1 MLAGLQNV
9 TFEFGART
17 IVEDA
22 TWHIQPGERIGLI
35 GYNGTGKS
43 TLLKLLVGEFQP
55 SKGTVER
62 SRSTTIGYLHQD
74 LLSFDTNDSILQVGL
89 GAFERVLQLE
99 QEIEELGKELE
110 KTGDEKTLHEYTDRL
125 HEMETLGGY
134 NIHHKTEEVLQG
146 LGFSNSDLQ
155 RPYREFSGGW
165 RMRVLLAKMILQQPD
180 LLLLDEPTNHLD
192 LPSIEWLEKY
202 LLHYPGAVVIVSH
215 DKYFLNRMVTKIV
228 ELYQQQLHIYTG
240 NFDYYEREK
249 ALRIEQQQKAFEN
262 QQDFIRQQ
270 ERLIDRFRAKASKAA
285 MAQSLIK
292 KLDRLERIE
301 DAELERPNIRINFR
315 VDKTPGKVLVELKHI
330 SKAFGDNV
338 IIKNSSVEID
348 RGDKI
353 ALIGANGKGKS
364 TLLRIIAGTEPC
376 QGERK
381 WGHNVEESF
390 YAQHQLE
397 ALNVNHTIIE
407 EMKEC
412 GSQMT
417 ELELRGLLGCFLFSG
432 DDADKRIKILSGGEK
447 ARVALAKVI
456 ISKANFL
463 MLDEPTN
470 HLDMHSCD
478 LLIDALNKYQ
488 GSMILVSHDRYFIAR
503 TANKIWEIVD
513 QEIKEFKGGYEEW
526 VQWKERMAKQ
536 QAERQ
541 KAEAGSRKS
550 EAGSQKSEA
559 GSRKSEAGSQKSEA
573 GSRKSEA
580 GSKRSEEPDKTK
592 LSKDAGELT
601 SSNHKKHA
609 AQTSD
614 LRLPNSAAINKEHK
628 KELQKV
634 QRQFQQ
640 LEERIAGLNKKRSD
654 LEASL
659 SDPATYSDKARF
671 LETETAYKTA
681 DEELSRLNKQ
691 YEQLFEKIMELEEKQ

>member
-9 TFEFGART
+9 TFEFGARVL
-17 IVEDA
+17 IEDA
-22 TWHIQPGERIGLI
+22 TWHIQPNERIGLI

-43 TLLKLLVGEFQP
+43 TILKLLTGQYTP
-55 SKGTVER
+55 SKGTIER
-62 SRSTTIGYLHQD
+62 SKSVTIGYLHQD
-74 LLSFDTNDSILQVGL
+74 LLSFDTDDSILEVAL
-89 GAFERVLQLE
+89 GAFEKVLQLE
-99 QEIEELGKELE
+99 KEIEHLGKELE
-110 KTGDEKTLHEYTDRL
+110 RTGDEKILHEYSDKL
-125 HEMETLGGY
+125 HELETLEGY
-134 NIHHKTEEVLQG
+134 NIHHRTEEVLQG
-146 LGFSNSDLQ
+146 LGFSNSDLK
-155 RPYREFSGGW
+155 RPYSEFSGGW

-202 LLHYPGAVVIVSH
+202 LQHYQGSVVIVSH

-228 ELYQQQLHIYTG
+228 EVYQQQLHIYTG
-240 NFDYYEREK
+240 NYEYYEKEK
-249 ALRIEQQQKAFEN
+249 ALRIDQQQKAYEN

-301 DAELERPNIRINFR
+301 DAQLERPNMRINFR
-315 VDKTPGKVLVELKHI
+315 LDKTPGKVLVEMKNV
-330 SKAFGDNV
+330 SKAFGENV
-338 IIKNSSVEID
+338 IIENSSVEIE

-364 TLLRIIAGTEPC
+364 TLLRMIAGSEPM

-397 ALNVNHTIIE
+397 ALNLENSILD

-432 DDADKRIKILSGGEK
+432 DDADKKIRILSGGEK
-447 ARVALAKVI
+447 ARVALAKTI

-478 LLIDALNKYQ
+478 LLIEALNKYE
-488 GSMILVSHDRYFIAR
+488 GTIILVSHDRYFISK

-513 QEIKEFKGGYEEW
+513 HRIKEFKGGYEEW
-526 VQWKERMAKQ
+526 VAWNERMEKQ
-536 QAERQ
+536 
-541 KAEAGSRKS
+541 
-550 EAGSQKSEA
+550 
-559 GSRKSEAGSQKSEA
+559 
-573 GSRKSEA
+573 
-580 GSKRSEEPDKTK
+580 
-592 LSKDAGELT
+592 
-601 SSNHKKHA
+601 A
-609 AQTSD
+609 AQNQKPSNQKEVTEIKQSN
-614 LRLPNSAAINKEHK
+614 PVSENKAQPVSINKEQK
-628 KELQKV
+628 KELQKQ
-634 QRQFQQ
+634 QRLFQQ
-640 LEERIAGLNKKRSD
+640 LEEKIALKNKEKAD
-654 LEASL
+654 LENQL
-659 SDPATYSDKARF
+659 IDPGIYSDKNKF
-671 LETETAYKTA
+671 METESLLKKKEA
-681 DEELSRLNKQ
+681 ELGKLNAE
-691 YEQLFEKIMELEEKQ
+691 YEKVFEKLMELEQK

>member
-1 MLAGLQNV
+1 VVKFAPHLLIMLAGLQNV
-9 TFEFGART
+9 TFEFGARA

-43 TLLKLLVGEFQP
+43 TLLKLLVGQYLP
-55 SKGTVER
+55 SAGTVER
-62 SRSTTIGYLHQD
+62 SRTTSIGYLHQD
-74 LLSFDTNDSILQVGL
+74 LLSFDTEDSILQVAL
-89 GAFERVLQLE
+89 GAFERVQQLE
-99 QEIEELGKELE
+99 KEIEAIGLELE
-110 KTGDEKTLHEYTDRL
+110 KTGDEKTLLEYTDRL
-125 HEMETLGGY
+125 HELETLGGY

-146 LGFSNSDLQ
+146 LGFSNADLQ
-155 RPYREFSGGW
+155 RPYKEFSGGW

-202 LLHYPGAVVIVSH
+202 LLHYQGSVVIVSH

-228 ELYQQQLHIYTG
+228 EVYQQQLHIYNG
-240 NFDYYEREK
+240 NYDYYEKEK
-249 ALRIEQQQKAFEN
+249 AIRVEMQQKAYEN
-262 QQDFIRQQ
+262 QQDYIRQN
-270 ERLIDRFRAKASKAA
+270 ERLVERFRAKASKAA
-285 MAQSLIK
+285 MAQSILK
-292 KLDRLERIE
+292 KLDKLERIE
-301 DAELERPNIRINFR
+301 DSEIERPDIRINFR
-315 VDKTPGKVLVELKHI
+315 VDKTPGRVLVELKNV

-338 IIKNSSVEID
+338 IIENSTIEID
-348 RGDKI
+348 RDDKI

-364 TLLRIIAGTEPC
+364 TLLRIIAGVENFS

-397 ALNVNHTIIE
+397 ALNINNTILD
-407 EMKEC
+407 EMREC
-412 GSQMT
+412 GSQMND
-417 ELELRGLLGCFLFSG
+417 LELRGLLGCFLFSG
-432 DDADKRIKILSGGEK
+432 DDADKKIKILSGGEK

-456 ISKANFL
+456 VSKANFL

-488 GSMILVSHDRYFIAR
+488 GSMILVSHDRYFVSK

-513 QEIKEFKGGYEEW
+513 HQIKEFKGGYEEW
-526 VQWKERMAKQ
+526 VAWKERMAKQ
-536 QAERQ
+536 ELEARKLEG
-541 KAEAGSRKS
+541 KA
-550 EAGSQKSEA
+550 QKSDIKEKNTVKTTEA
-559 GSRKSEAGSQKSEA
+559 PKPVVQA
-573 GSRKSEA
+573 
-580 GSKRSEEPDKTK
+580 PV
-592 LSKDAGELT
+592 
-601 SSNHKKHA
+601 
-609 AQTSD
+609 
-614 LRLPNSAAINKEHK
+614 NKEAK

-640 LEERIAGLNKKRSD
+640 VEEKVAQLTAKRTQ

-659 SDPATYSDKARF
+659 IDPAIYSDKTKFVEA
-671 LETETAYKTA
+671 EMAYKKA
-681 DEELSRLNKQ
+681 DSELKQLNKE
-691 YEQLFEKIMELEEKQ
+691 YEQLFEKIMELEK